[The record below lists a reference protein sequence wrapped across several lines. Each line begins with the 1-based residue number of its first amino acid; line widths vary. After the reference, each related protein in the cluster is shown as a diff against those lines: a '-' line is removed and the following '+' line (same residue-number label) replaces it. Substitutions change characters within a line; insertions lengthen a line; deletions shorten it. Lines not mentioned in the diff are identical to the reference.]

1 MIKDKLALLTIGAA
15 LLFSSA
21 AVAQTWNMATPW
33 SDGVFHTKN
42 IRAFIEDVDN
52 TTDGKL
58 KIELHP
64 GASLVRME
72 AVSRSVQ
79 DGTVDMGETLIGL
92 MSSISPVF
100 EVESIPFLATS
111 YEDARRLW
119 EVSRETV
126 RAKLEA
132 EGLVLLYSV
141 PWQPQNF
148 YTSNPISSV
157 SDFNGVAFRAY
168 DNSTA
173 ELARLLG
180 AHPTQVQSADL
191 AQAFATGMVRAM
203 ITSPST
209 GVDMQAWDFVKHYTV
224 VNAWLPKN
232 AVVVNRDVFERL
244 PDDVKTGLL
253 EAAARAEE
261 RGWVMS
267 QELDQSLTETLEKN
281 GMTVDLPNEEFSAS
295 MQEIGRTMTENWL
308 ARVGQEGQD
317 ILDAYRE

>member
-1 MIKDKLALLTIGAA
+1 MIKDKLGLLAIGAA
-15 LLFSSA
+15 LLFSNVA
-21 AVAQTWNMATPW
+21 AAQTWNMATPW

-42 IRAFIEDVDN
+42 IRTFIEDVN
-52 TTDGKL
+52 ETTGGKL
-58 KIELHP
+58 TIELHP

-79 DGTVDMGETLIGL
+79 DGIVDMGETLIGL
-92 MSSISPVF
+92 MSSISPIF

-111 YEDARRLW
+111 YDDARRLW
-119 EVSRETV
+119 AVSRETV

-157 SDFNGVAFRAY
+157 SDFSGVAFRAY

-173 ELARLLG
+173 ELASLLG
-180 AHPTQVQSADL
+180 AQPTQVQSADL
-191 AQAFATGMVRAM
+191 AQAYATGMVRAM

-232 AVVVNRDVFERL
+232 AVIINRAAFDAL
-244 PDDVKTGLL
+244 SDDVRAGLL

-261 RGWVMS
+261 RGWAMS
-267 QELDQSLTETLEKN
+267 QELDQSLTKTLEEH
-281 GMTVDLPNEEFSAS
+281 GMTIDMPNEEFSAS
-295 MQEIGRTMTENWL
+295 MQEIGRTMTKNWL